1 MLTTGSSLRRRRRRQ
16 LLGSSNTVLYGN
28 EECLEGIDAS
38 KSRDRSW
45 DGVFRDK
52 GHDGNHGET
61 AIVQLTRS
69 LGLEGICVNIGKVNL
84 GKDNGGQVT
93 SHHVMR
99 LLGFRGDFGNK
110 NGTNNLRLSCR

>member
-1 MLTTGSSLRRRRRRQ
+1 VRTTGSSLRRRRRRL

-28 EECLEGIDAS
+28 KECLKGIDAS

-61 AIVQLTRS
+61 AIVQLTGS
-69 LGLEGICVNIGKVNL
+69 LGLEGIRVNIGKVNL

-99 LLGFRGDFGNK
+99 LLGFRGDFSNK
-110 NGTNNLRLSCR
+110 NGANNLGLSCR